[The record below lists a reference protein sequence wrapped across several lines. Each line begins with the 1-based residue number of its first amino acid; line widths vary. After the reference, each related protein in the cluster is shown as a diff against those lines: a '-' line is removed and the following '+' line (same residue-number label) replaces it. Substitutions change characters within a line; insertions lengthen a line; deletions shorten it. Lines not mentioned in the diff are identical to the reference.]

1 MKNTAS
7 EQQIVWKH
15 IGAAIEVVILL
26 GVAWIFAALTR
37 HPVLCL
43 AAAFF
48 VLVEINRALVRVSRH
63 LRKEAVP
70 PVSKSQ
76 QTARKLWL
84 AAGSLCVLVLAVW
97 MAHDVHMGLGLLAP
111 K

>member
-1 MKNTAS
+1 MLKTA
-7 EQQIVWKH
+7 WKH

-37 HPVLCL
+37 HPVLFL

-48 VLVEINRALVRVSRH
+48 VLMEINRALVHVSRY
-63 LRKEAVP
+63 LRKEAAP
-70 PVSKSQ
+70 PVSESLHA
-76 QTARKLWL
+76 ARKLWL

-97 MAHDVHMGLGLLAP
+97 MAHDVHMGLLAP

>member
-1 MKNTAS
+1 MLKTA
-7 EQQIVWKH
+7 WKY
-15 IGAAIEVVILL
+15 IGAAIEMLLLL
-26 GVAWIFAALTR
+26 GVAWIFAAPTR
-37 HPVLCL
+37 HPVLFL

-48 VLVEINRALVRVSRH
+48 VLMEINRALVRVSRH
-63 LRKEAVP
+63 LRKEAAP
-70 PVSKSQ
+70 PVSESQ

-97 MAHDVHMGLGLLAP
+97 MAHDVHMGLGVLAP